1 MFQVT
6 ANENCGDNDGNI
18 MDYFEHSVDDDRH
31 DDGDDFVSGIFFKS
45 ALTIPTLNSPH
56 HQHQMPSLNT
66 TLVTLFYNRHTG
78 HRNTSTRYLA

>member
-1 MFQVT
+1 
-6 ANENCGDNDGNI
+6 

-66 TLVTLFYNRHTG
+66 TLY
-78 HRNTSTRYLA
+78 